1 MDFVFFNLDIHTM
14 VGGDFLTIPS
24 DFQLWWWSLWIRTV
38 LLLLFP
44 FNVFYFF
51 AYLIALTRMSN
62 IMLKRREKVD
72 ISFPSP
78 HLSTI
83 SMILTVGFFFFYS
96 SFSLNGR
103 KFPYLPT
110 LLTICIRNGH
120 WILSNVFSAFVK
132 IMFFLFS

>member
-14 VGGDFLTIPS
+14 VGGDFLIIPS
-24 DFQLWWWSLWIRTV
+24 EFQLCWWTLWIRTV

-62 IMLKRREKVD
+62 IMLNRREKVD
-72 ISFPSP
+72 ISFPIP
-78 HLSTI
+78 HLSAI
-83 SMILTVGFFFFYS
+83 SMILTVDFFYS

-103 KFPYLPT
+103 EFPYLPT

-120 WILSNVFSAFVK
+120 WILSNFFSAFVK